1 MELKIEIYSLLIG
14 PYFLINL
21 CALCVLCG
29 KLFSLS
35 FLRDLRAFVVI
46 LLYLYIEAISKSG

>member
-35 FLRDLRAFVVI
+35 FLRDYSSLFV
-46 LLYLYIEAISKSG
+46 YRSDQ